1 MKAFLAPLLIA
12 ASSFIANAGE
22 QRPNIVLIMADDLS
36 HRNLGC
42 YGAVNFET
50 PNLDKLAASGMRFEN
65 CFSMPLCTPS
75 RVALMTGQ
83 HNGRNFFRASTL
95 EADQRT
101 FGDVAKEA
109 GYATCVVGKWKL
121 TGKSKESTPEQF
133 GFDEHCVTEGLRND
147 SPRYKN
153 PDILR
158 NGKVEKYSGGEY
170 GPDIVCD
177 HAVDFIERSK
187 DKPFLLY
194 YPMVLVHA
202 PLSPVPGSPGYAAAD
217 QRTDDKANYPNMVR
231 RMDANVGRIVAK
243 LDEMGLRERTL
254 ILFTG
259 DNGSKNSVEMK
270 LKDGTVYHGGKG
282 NTSDTGVHVPL
293 IVNQPGR
300 VPVGVSDALVSFTD
314 FLPTVADI
322 AGAKLTNDIPC
333 DGQSFLPH
341 CLGKKDAASREWI
354 YEWFCNNP
362 QEDKVIEF
370 TFDRDFRLYDDG
382 RFYHWSA
389 DLAEEKPLDLASLD
403 GAAKTAHAKLQSA
416 MQTSRAGLNREKPKK
431 STAAAAGL
439 SAGGMEFV
447 RVEKGGAVSNDFWM
461 TKHEV
466 TQEIYQATMSENP
479 STQKAEGH
487 PVETVSWHNAMEFCR
502 RLTDSLRSSQSLPE
516 GHEVRLPISSEWE
529 WAALGG
535 TQSQGHAFAGGS
547 DAKEVGWTKEDSSD
561 GHHSVGAK
569 QPNELGLYDM
579 TGNVWEWCLDQLPA
593 DKTGKPGADTR
604 IKRGGSFY
612 NNAATSPITNIGE
625 MAPSGKGPRFGF
637 RVVIAKPFKQSTA
650 STAQSTPAAETRP
663 NILFIAIDDLRPEIG
678 AYGVNRA
685 VTPNIDKLAA
695 KSVRFDRAYVTY
707 PLCLPSRS
715 SMLTGRRIDFS
726 GAGKKRDFGTLIQ
739 LQQTWPATLR
749 KAGYWTATSGKL
761 YHGSVPKVDTAAW
774 DVPGEMWRNDFKDWS
789 PELMKKVVAEAGPK
803 DVVEDFRKNG
813 GGSGSLLSMAV
824 DGDDDIL
831 TDGQTASIV
840 TGYLRDRPKDKP
852 FVICAGFSRPHMP
865 WIAPKKYFD
874 LYKDAKI
881 ELPKLPEG
889 AKRELFKEDLG
900 SGVAKDSAKWNEG
913 VTDDDARELIK
924 GYLASVSYSDAQ
936 VGRILAELEKSGRAD
951 NTIVILW
958 GDHGYHLTEH
968 GLWRKNT
975 IYHVANRIPLLIH
988 APGKAAGVCP
998 GLVESIDLY
1007 PTLLALTGTSADGLR
1022 LDGRS
1027 LVPLLD
1033 KPDAAWPHPA
1043 FIHANKDHGMVT
1055 DQYRYSI
1062 SNNGTEKLFDLHA
1075 DPDEWQNLAADPAH
1089 ADRIKQMRTAVEKA
1103 WKGDIVTDAPPAETK
1118 AKGKA
1123 KKKQ

>member
-1 MKAFLAPLLIA
+1 MLKDTRNRSGIGKRSEKITAAVAAWHGRMLTKFGGIRISFLAEGALPFDYTKSMKPLFAAFLIA
-12 ASSFIANAGE
+12 FSSFIANAGE

-50 PNLDKLAASGMRFEN
+50 PHLDKLAAGGMRFDS

-83 HNGRNFFRASTL
+83 HNGRSFFRASTL
-95 EADQRT
+95 EANQRT
-101 FGDVAKEA
+101 FGDVAKAA

-158 NGKVEKYSGGEY
+158 NGKVEKHSGGEY

-194 YPMVLVHA
+194 YPMVLVHS
-202 PLSPVPGSPGYAAAD
+202 PLSPVPGSPGYDAAD
-217 QRTDDKANYPNMVR
+217 QRTDEKENYPDMVR

-243 LDEMGLRERTL
+243 LDALGLRERTL
-254 ILFTG
+254 VLFTG
-259 DNGSKNSVEMK
+259 DNGSKHGVEMK
-270 LKDGTVYHGGKG
+270 LKDGTVYPGGKG
-282 NTSDTGVHVPL
+282 NTSDSGVHVPL

-300 VPVGVSDALVSFTD
+300 VPIGVSDALVGFTD

-354 YEWFCNNP
+354 FEWFCNNP
-362 QEDKVIEF
+362 QEDKVVEF
-370 TFDRDFRLYDDG
+370 AFDRDFRLYDDG

-389 DLAEEKPLDLASLD
+389 DLAEEKPLDITSLD

-416 MQTSRAGLNREKPKK
+416 IQTSRVGLNREKPK
-431 STAAAAGL
+431 
-439 SAGGMEFV
+439 
-447 RVEKGGAVSNDFWM
+447 
-461 TKHEV
+461 
-466 TQEIYQATMSENP
+466 Q
-479 STQKAEGH
+479 
-487 PVETVSWHNAMEFCR
+487 
-502 RLTDSLRSSQSLPE
+502 
-516 GHEVRLPISSEWE
+516 
-529 WAALGG
+529 
-535 TQSQGHAFAGGS
+535 
-547 DAKEVGWTKEDSSD
+547 
-561 GHHSVGAK
+561 
-569 QPNELGLYDM
+569 
-579 TGNVWEWCLDQLPA
+579 
-593 DKTGKPGADTR
+593 
-604 IKRGGSFY
+604 
-612 NNAATSPITNIGE
+612 
-625 MAPSGKGPRFGF
+625 
-637 RVVIAKPFKQSTA
+637 
-650 STAQSTPAAETRP
+650 STAQSAPAAAKRP

-695 KSVRFDRAYVTY
+695 KSLRFDRAYVTY

-715 SMLTGRRIDFS
+715 SMLTGRRIDYS
-726 GAGKKRDFGTLIQ
+726 GPGKKRDFATLIQ
-739 LQQTWPATLR
+739 MQQTWPATFR

-789 PELMKKVVAEAGPK
+789 PDLMKKVVAEAGPK

-874 LYKDAKI
+874 LYKDTKI

-900 SGVAKDSAKWNEG
+900 SGVSKDAAQWNEG
-913 VTDDDARELIK
+913 VGDDEARELVK

-936 VGRILAELEKSGRAD
+936 VGRVLAALEESGQAE

-975 IYHVANRIPLLIH
+975 IYHIANRIPLLIH
-988 APGKAAGVCP
+988 APGKAAGVSQR
-998 GLVESIDLY
+998 LVESIDLY

-1027 LVPLLD
+1027 LVPLLE
-1033 KPDAAWPHPA
+1033 KPEAEWPHPA

-1055 DQYRYSI
+1055 DQYRYSN
-1062 SNNGTEKLFDLHA
+1062 SNNGTEKLFDLRA
-1075 DPDEWQNLAADPAH
+1075 DPDEWHNLAADPAH
-1089 ADRIKQMRTAVEKA
+1089 AARVKQMRAAVEQA
-1103 WKGDIVTDAPPAETK
+1103 WKGDVVTDAPPPKAK
-1118 AKGKA
+1118 AKGKR
-1123 KKKQ
+1123 KQ

>member
-1 MKAFLAPLLIA
+1 MHSLKTILIPLLLA
-12 ASSFIANAGE
+12 ANAVLAAAPD
-22 QRPNIVLIMADDLS
+22 RPNIVLIMADDLS
-36 HRNLGC
+36 HRNLGA

-50 PNLDKLAASGMRFEN
+50 PHLDKLAAGGMRFEH
-65 CFSMPLCTPS
+65 CYSLPLCTPS

-121 TGKSKESTPEQF
+121 TGKSKESAPEQF

-158 NGKVEKYSGGEY
+158 NGKLEKHTGGEY

-177 HAVDFIERSK
+177 YAVDFIERSK

-194 YPMVLVHA
+194 YPMVLVHS
-202 PLSPVPGSPGYAAAD
+202 PFSPVPGSTGYDAAD
-217 QRTDDKANYPNMVR
+217 QRTDDKSNYPDMVR

-243 LDEMGLRERTL
+243 LDSLGLRERTL

-259 DNGSKNSVEMK
+259 DNGSKNGVEMK
-270 LKDGTVYHGGKG
+270 LEDGTVYPGGKG
-282 NTSDTGVHVPL
+282 NTSDSGVHVPL

-300 VPVGVSDALVSFTD
+300 VPVGVSDALVGFTD
-314 FLPTVADI
+314 FLPTVAEVS
-322 AGAKLTNDIPC
+322 GAKLTNDIPC

-341 CLGKKDAASREWI
+341 CLGNKNERSREWI

-362 QEDKVIEF
+362 QEDKVVEF
-370 TFDRDFRLYDDG
+370 AFDRDFRLYDDG
-382 RFYHWSA
+382 RFFQWSA
-389 DLAEEKPLDLASLD
+389 DLAEEKPLDIATLD
-403 GAAKTAHAKLQSA
+403 GAAKAAHAKLQSA
-416 MQTSRAGLNREKPKK
+416 IQTSRAGMNREKPKK
-431 STAAAAGL
+431 SAGAAGL
-439 SAGGMEFV
+439 SAGGMEFA
-447 RVEKGGAVSNDFWM
+447 RVNKGGAVSDDFWIA
-461 TKHEV
+461 KHEV
-466 TQEIYQATMSENP
+466 TQEVYQATMSENP
-479 STQKAEGH
+479 STQKADGH
-487 PVETVSWHNAMEFCR
+487 PVETVSWHQAMEFCS
-502 RLTDSLRSSQSLPE
+502 RLTESMRASQSLPE
-516 GHEVRLPISSEWE
+516 GHEVRLPVSSEWE
-529 WAALGG
+529 WAARGG
-535 TQSQGHAFAGGS
+535 AKSQRHPYAGGS
-547 DAKEVGWTKEDSSD
+547 NATEVGWTKEDSSE
-561 GHHSVGAK
+561 GHHPVGTK

-604 IKRGGSFY
+604 IKRGGSFF
-612 NNAATSPITNIGE
+612 NNAATSQLTNIGE
-625 MAPSGKGPRFGF
+625 MAPSGKGQRFGF
-637 RVVIAKPFKQSTA
+637 RVVIGKLIKQSA
-650 STAQSTPAAETRP
+650 PATEKSAPATGNRP

-685 VTPNIDKLAA
+685 VTPHIDALAA

-707 PLCLPSRS
+707 PLCLPSRA
-715 SMLTGRRIDFS
+715 SMLTGRRMDYS
-726 GAGKKRDFGTLIQ
+726 GAGKQRGFPELIE
-739 LQQTWPATLR
+739 LQQTWPTTFR

-789 PELMKKVVAEAGPK
+789 PELMKKVVAEAGPAE
-803 DVVEDFRKNG
+803 VVKEFREQG
-813 GGSGSLLSMAV
+813 GGQGSLMWMAV

-840 TGYLRDRPKDKP
+840 SGYLRDRPKDKP

-874 LYKDAKI
+874 LYAGAKI

-889 AKRELFKEDLG
+889 AKRELFKEDIG
-900 SGVAKDSAKWNEG
+900 TGVSKDAARWNEG
-913 VTDDDARELIK
+913 VTDDEAGELIK
-924 GYLASVSYSDAQ
+924 GYLASVSYADAQ
-936 VGRILAELEKSGRAD
+936 VGRVLAALEASGEAG
-951 NTIVILW
+951 NTIVALW

-975 IYHVANRIPLLIH
+975 IYHIANRCPLLIH
-988 APGKAAGVCP
+988 VPGKAVGVCER
-998 GLVESIDLY
+998 LVESIDLY
-1007 PTLLALTGTSADGLR
+1007 PTLLALTGVSADALT

-1033 KPDAAWPHPA
+1033 QPDAEWPHPA
-1043 FIHANKDHGMVT
+1043 FIHAGKDHGMVT

-1062 SNNGTEKLFDLHA
+1062 SNNGTEKLFDLRA
-1075 DPDEWQNLAADPAH
+1075 DPDEWNNLATNPAQ
-1089 ADRIKQMRTAVEKA
+1089 ADRVKQMRAATMQA
-1103 WKGDIVTDAPPAETK
+1103 WKGDVVTESSP
-1118 AKGKA
+1118 A
-1123 KKKQ
+1123 KKKGK

>member
-1 MKAFLAPLLIA
+1 MKHALTLLTLAAALLPLAALHA
-12 ASSFIANAGE
+12 ADASS
-22 QRPNIVLIMADDLS
+22 QKPNIVLIMADDLS

-50 PNLDKLAASGMRFEN
+50 PNLDRLAAGGMRFAN

-83 HNGRNFFRASTL
+83 HNGRNFFRTSTL

-101 FGDVAKEA
+101 FGDVAKAA
-109 GYATCVVGKWKL
+109 GYATCVAGKWKL

-158 NGKVEKYSGGEY
+158 NGKVEKHHAGEY

-202 PLSPVPGSPGYAAAD
+202 PMSPVPGSPGYDAAD
-217 QRTDDKANYPNMVR
+217 QRTDDKANYADMVR
-231 RMDANVGRIVAK
+231 RMDADVGRIVAK
-243 LDEMGLRERTL
+243 LEALGLRERTL

-259 DNGSKNSVEMK
+259 DNGSKNGVEMK
-270 LKDGTVYHGGKG
+270 LKDGSVYPGGKG
-282 NTSDTGVHVPL
+282 NTSDSGVHVPL

-300 VPVGVSDALVSFTD
+300 VPAGVSDALVGFTD
-314 FLPTVADI
+314 FLPTVAEI

-341 CLGKKDAASREWI
+341 CLGNKDAVGREWI

-362 QEDKVIEF
+362 QEDKVVEF
-370 TFDRDFRLYDDG
+370 AFDRDFRLYDDG

-389 DLAEEKPLDLASLD
+389 DTAEEKPLDIALLNAV
-403 GAAKTAHAKLQSA
+403 AKTARAKLQSA
-416 MQTSRAGLNREKPKK
+416 MQTSRAGLNREKPK
-431 STAAAAGL
+431 
-439 SAGGMEFV
+439 
-447 RVEKGGAVSNDFWM
+447 
-461 TKHEV
+461 
-466 TQEIYQATMSENP
+466 Q
-479 STQKAEGH
+479 
-487 PVETVSWHNAMEFCR
+487 
-502 RLTDSLRSSQSLPE
+502 
-516 GHEVRLPISSEWE
+516 
-529 WAALGG
+529 
-535 TQSQGHAFAGGS
+535 
-547 DAKEVGWTKEDSSD
+547 
-561 GHHSVGAK
+561 
-569 QPNELGLYDM
+569 
-579 TGNVWEWCLDQLPA
+579 
-593 DKTGKPGADTR
+593 
-604 IKRGGSFY
+604 
-612 NNAATSPITNIGE
+612 
-625 MAPSGKGPRFGF
+625 
-637 RVVIAKPFKQSTA
+637 
-650 STAQSTPAAETRP
+650 STAQSAPASEKRP

-695 KSVRFDRAYVTY
+695 KSLRFDRAYVTY

-715 SMLTGRRIDFS
+715 SMLTGRRIYYS
-726 GAGKKRDFGTLIQ
+726 GAGKKRDFATLIQ

-803 DVVEDFRKNG
+803 DVVENFRKSG

-824 DGDDDIL
+824 DGDDDVL

-874 LYKDAKI
+874 LYKDTKI

-889 AKRELFKEDLG
+889 AKRELFKEDIG
-900 SGVAKDSAKWNEG
+900 SGVSKEAAQWNEG
-913 VTDDDARELIK
+913 VSDDEARELVK

-936 VGRILAELEKSGRAD
+936 VGRILAALEQSGQAD
-951 NTIVILW
+951 NTIIVLW

-975 IYHVANRIPLLIH
+975 IYHIASRIPLLIH
-988 APGKAAGVCP
+988 APSKAAGVCP
-998 GLVESIDLY
+998 SLVESIDLY
-1007 PTLLALTGTSADGLR
+1007 PTLLALTQVSAEGLR

-1027 LVPLLD
+1027 LVPLLE
-1033 KPDAAWPHPA
+1033 KPDAEWPHPA
-1043 FIHANKDHGMVT
+1043 FIHANKDLGMVT

-1062 SNNGTEKLFDLHA
+1062 SNNGTEKLFDLRA
-1075 DPDEWQNLAADPAH
+1075 DPDEWQNLAADPGH
-1089 ADRIKQMRTAVEKA
+1089 ADRIKEMRAAVGEA
-1103 WKGDIVTDAPPAETK
+1103 WKGDVVTEAAPAK
-1118 AKGKA
+1118 AKGKG